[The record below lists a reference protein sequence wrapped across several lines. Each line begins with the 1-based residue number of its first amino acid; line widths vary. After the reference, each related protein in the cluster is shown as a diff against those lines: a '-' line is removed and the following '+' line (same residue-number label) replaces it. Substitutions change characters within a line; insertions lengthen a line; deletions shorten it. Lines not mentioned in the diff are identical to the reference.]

1 MAETAALARRR
12 TAAAEADIRDFSF
25 DDRDFARVSRLIHQ
39 RAGIHLSA
47 HKRDMVYSRLARRV
61 RALGLAHFRDYL
73 DALEADHGPEWEA
86 FVNALTTNLTSFFRE
101 SHHFDELVRH
111 LRQLDTDRITIWCS
125 AASTGEEPY
134 SIAIAACEAF
144 DTLTPPVRILAT
156 DIDTNVLRTAA
167 SGVYALDRIAGLSEQ
182 RKRAYFQRGNGP
194 NAELCRVRPALQS
207 LVTFRQL
214 NLLDVSYGLRG
225 GFQAVF
231 CRNVMIY
238 FDKPTQYAVLS
249 RMAPL
254 LAPGGLLFAGHSES
268 FAHAQDLVV
277 PCGRTVYRAARP
289 GPAR

>member
-156 DIDTNVLRTAA
+156 DIDTQVLRTAA
-167 SGVYALDRIAGLSEQ
+167 AGVYPLERIAALSDQ
-182 RKRAYFQRGNGP
+182 RRQAYFQRGSGP
-194 NAELCRVRPALQS
+194 NAEMCRVRPALQS
-207 LVTFRQL
+207 LVTFRPL
-214 NLLDVSYGLRG
+214 NLLDRDYGLRG
-225 GFQAVF
+225 GFHAVF